1 MQATDQPAEW
11 ANRWWVLVTVG
22 VGTFMSALD
31 GSVVN
36 TLLPVL
42 ARAFGASVA
51 GIEWVTTVY
60 LLVISGLL
68 LSVGRAGDL
77 YGHKRLYLGGFVLF
91 VAGSALCGLAW
102 SAHALIGLR
111 VIQALGAAML
121 MATAPAILTR
131 SFPAT
136 QRGRA
141 LGAQGTFTYLG
152 LTAGPSLGGWLASAV
167 GWRAVFYINV
177 PIGAIAIVLAWRVIA
192 PDHGAQRRERFDV
205 VGAMLF
211 TAGLVAL
218 LIALNQGH
226 AWGWTS
232 AAVLVLLLVAA
243 GLLAAFLRVERQR
256 PSPMLDLSLFGD
268 RQFSGATVSALLN
281 YACVFAV
288 LFVLPFLLIQGRGL
302 DAAHAGLILTAQ
314 PIVMAIVAPI
324 SGSLSDRIGSRGPA
338 VTGMVIL
345 AAGLAF
351 LGSVVS
357 RGSLSAIAAGLAV
370 IGLGVGTFVSPN
382 NNALMGAA
390 PRNRQGIAAGVLATA
405 RNVGMVLGVGLAGAV
420 FTTVVGRSSPGPDA
434 LIAGVQASLFTAA
447 GVAVLGTVAAALTRR
462 RDA

>member
-1 MQATDQPAEW
+1 MESTDQPAEW

-77 YGHKRLYLGGFVLF
+77 YGHKRLYVGGFVLF
-91 VAGSALCGLAW
+91 VAGSALCGVAW
-102 SAHALIGLR
+102 SARALIALR
-111 VIQALGAAML
+111 AIQALGAAML

-131 SFPAT
+131 SFPAS

-152 LTAGPSLGGWLASAV
+152 LTAGPSLGGWLASTV

-177 PIGAIAIVLAWRVIA
+177 PVGAIAIVLAWRVIA
-192 PDHGAQRRERFDV
+192 ADHGAQARERFDV
-205 VGAMLF
+205 VGAILF
-211 TAGLVAL
+211 TTGLVAL

-232 AAVLVLLLVAA
+232 TPELVMLAVAA
-243 GLLAAFLRVERQR
+243 ALLAAFVRFERHR
-256 PSPMLDLSLFGD
+256 PGPMLDLSLFRD

-314 PIVMAIVAPI
+314 PIVMAVVAPI
-324 SGSLSDRIGSRGPA
+324 SGTLSDRIGSRGPA
-338 VTGMVIL
+338 VTGMVTL
-345 AAGLAF
+345 AVGLAF

-357 RGSLSAIAAGLAV
+357 CGSLGAIAAGLAV
-370 IGLGVGTFVSPN
+370 IGFGVGTFVSPN

-390 PRNRQGIAAGVLATA
+390 PRHRQGIAAGVLATA

-420 FTTVVGRSSPGPDA
+420 FTTVVARSSPAADA
-434 LIAGVQASLFTAA
+434 LVAGVRASLFTAA
-447 GVAVLGTVAAALTRR
+447 GVAVLGTLAAALTGR

>member
-1 MQATDQPAEW
+1 MESTDQADEW

-77 YGHKRLYLGGFVLF
+77 YGHKRLYIGGFVLF
-91 VAGSALCGLAW
+91 VAGSALCG
-102 SAHALIGLR
+102 R
-111 VIQALGAAML
+111 AAML

-152 LTAGPSLGGWLASAV
+152 LTAGPSLGGWLASTV
-167 GWRAVFYINV
+167 GWRAVFYVNV
-177 PIGAIAIVLAWRVIA
+177 PVGAIAIVLAWRVIA
-192 PDHGAQRRERFDV
+192 PDHGAQARERFDV
-205 VGAMLF
+205 VGAVLF

-218 LIALNQGH
+218 LVALNQGH

-232 AAVLVLLLVAA
+232 TPVLVLLAVAA
-243 GLLAAFLRVERQR
+243 GLLAAFVRIERHR
-256 PSPMLDLSLFGD
+256 PSPMLDLSLFRD

-302 DAAHAGLILTAQ
+302 DTAHAGLILTAQ
-314 PIVMAIVAPI
+314 PIVMAVVAPI
-324 SGSLSDRIGSRGPA
+324 SGTLSDRIGSRAPA
-338 VTGMVIL
+338 VTGMMTL

-357 RGSLSAIAAGLAV
+357 RGSLAMIAAGLAV

-390 PRNRQGIAAGVLATA
+390 PRHRQGIAAGVLATA

-420 FTTVVGRSSPGPDA
+420 FTTVVARSSAAADA
-434 LIAGVQASLFTAA
+434 LVAGVRASLFTAV
-447 GVAVLGTVAAALTRR
+447 GVAALGTLAAMLTGRR
-462 RDA
+462 GNT